1 MAKNIIT
8 NLPLNDRPYEKLELL
23 GACNLTDSEL
33 LAIIIKTGTKKYNC
47 LQVAQNIIAS
57 KNSENIK
64 SNMSDLE
71 YISSLSLDRLQSF
84 EGIGRVKA
92 IQILA
97 TIELSKR
104 ISNSYF
110 SKKDKITSPNDVF
123 KLVKGY
129 YLGLKKEVL
138 KIIILNKRNVVMSI
152 MNISGGIDSV
162 ATSLKEILSEPIK
175 LMATSIIITHNHP
188 AGSLEPSK
196 ADINFTNK
204 IKGYS
209 RIFNIE
215 LLDHI
220 IIADNNYVSLK
231 KLGIIDVSNIK

>member
-8 NLPLNDRPYEKLELL
+8 SLPLNDRPYEKLELL

-57 KNSENIK
+57 KNNENIQ

-71 YISSLSLDRLQSF
+71 YISSLSLEKLQSF

-97 TIELSKR
+97 TVELSKR

-110 SKKDKITSPNDVF
+110 LKKEKITSPEDIFN
-123 KLVKGY
+123 LVSGY

-138 KIIILNKRNVVMSI
+138 KIIILNKRNTVMAI
-152 MNISGGIDSV
+152 TNISGGVDNV
-162 ATSLKEILSEPIK
+162 NTNLKEILSEPVK
-175 LMATSIIITHNHP
+175 LMATSIILTHNHP
-188 AGSLEPSK
+188 AGSLEPSR
-196 ADINFTNK
+196 ADIKFTNK
-204 IKGYS
+204 IQEYS

-231 KLGIIDVSNIK
+231 KLGILDVSNIK

>member
-8 NLPLNDRPYEKLELL
+8 SLPLNDRPYEKLELL

-57 KNSENIK
+57 KNNENIE

-71 YISSLSLDRLQSF
+71 YISSLSLEKLQEF

-110 SKKDKITSPNDVF
+110 LKKEKITSPEDIF
-123 KLVKGY
+123 RLVRGY

-152 MNISGGIDSV
+152 TNISGGVDNV
-162 ATSLKEILSEPIK
+162 NTNLKEILSEPVK
-175 LMATSIIITHNHP
+175 LMATSIILTHNHP
-188 AGSLEPSK
+188 AGSLEPSS
-196 ADINFTNK
+196 ADIKFTNK
-204 IKGYS
+204 IQEYS

-220 IIADNNYVSLK
+220 IVADNNYVSFK
-231 KLGIIDVSNIK
+231 KLGILDVSNIK